1 MNKFFYALVC
11 ILSVNLACNNAEA
24 SKNKHQNDENYVVQY
39 DDENDSEMLKSHEK
53 DKKHKD
59 KKHKDKHNMES
70 LKKGAKSYSDKW
82 LANKTEDIN
91 EDFDE
96 AVYKIGKTSMPQEL
110 KDLLVKQAQENKNLA
125 LKQAEEVNN
134 QLKKQSLAREKF
146 HEQFMNEKM
155 NKKIIKRIDE
165 IIK

>member
-1 MNKFFYALVC
+1 
-11 ILSVNLACNNAEA
+11 
-24 SKNKHQNDENYVVQY
+24 
-39 DDENDSEMLKSHEK
+39 
-53 DKKHKD
+53 
-59 KKHKDKHNMES
+59 MES